1 MKLLKMYKLIKISIV
16 QIKSQKFLYKL
27 SWSNRWMFSP
37 IFHITY
43 NIDVSGSRFRL
54 IVSFQYFLNTSKLPH
69 TTTHTKIKE
78 TPSVAQV
85 QM

>member
-1 MKLLKMYKLIKISIV
+1 MDV
-16 QIKSQKFLYKL
+16 KSY
-27 SWSNRWMFSP
+27 FSD
-37 IFHITY
+37 Y

-54 IVSFQYFLNTSKLPH
+54 IVLFQYFLNTSKLPH
-69 TTTHTKIKE
+69 TATHTKIKE